1 MKKIIL
7 LTTALVLGLSSF
19 AYDFEVDG
27 ICYNITSAS
36 QRKVEVTY
44 KDKAFNYNSYSGDI
58 VVPETV
64 IYEGKEYTVTS
75 IGEYAFNTNHE
86 LTSVTLP
93 KSIVSIGESAF
104 AAQYLKNISIQ
115 EGLKTIS
122 MYAFIACSQLSE
134 ITIPSTCTSIGVR
147 AFIGCSSLTQI
158 IFTSPSSCTSIGES
172 AFSKCSSLTHIIIP
186 AACTS
191 IGDEAF
197 SNCSKL
203 REVYCLCPK
212 PESTWDPFP
221 TSSCEIYVPNKNN
234 YKVWTNNYNQ
244 MIEYVSADANN
255 FTYSG
260 TKPTVNFTNNL
271 PSLTA
276 SFNKPSLEKDAGSY
290 ETSFMVKY
298 SGDTNFE
305 VEIPYYYTI
314 NKAAAQLE
322 VNNATKVYGDENP
335 KLSYTTSGL
344 IGDDQFEN
352 VSLSTAAG
360 TQSDAGTYPITA
372 SVEAK
377 NYEVSIT
384 EGTLTIQKA
393 PLVVKANDQKRKYGD
408 GNPAFTLS
416 YTGLKCD
423 DEFPTMTTDF
433 DVTTEATKKSQA
445 GDYAIKVSGGESN
458 NYTFT
463 QYKEGTLTIEPVP
476 LTINPVDATRYYG
489 DKNPEFTFT
498 YTGFVNDDDAGS
510 LSIAPFATCTAQ
522 PTSEVGNYTINA
534 DGAVSPNY
542 TISYGTALLT
552 VEKAPLKIQARNE
565 TREYGV
571 ANPDF
576 TFIYT
581 GFKNDETD
589 EVLLKKP
596 IAQTANMA
604 SAVGQYE
611 IVSSGADAQNYKI
624 SYESGQLTITKAPLS
639 ATAKNAT
646 REYGEEN
653 PEFGITYSGFRVND
667 DESSISTPP
676 TIKTI
681 ADVTYPVGE
690 YAIHLSDGEA
700 KNYFFE
706 KYNDGALTIT
716 KAPLAIAADNKSRPY
731 FDTTPEFT
739 FTCKGFK
746 NNDNVTNALT
756 KQPEF
761 DCEATKKS
769 PAGKYAITADG
780 AEATNY
786 VLSYQNGTLEITKR
800 QLNASTGEY
809 NRLYGEDNPTFRIK
823 YAGFVNNEDSTV
835 IQVLPRAKTEAEK
848 TSPVGTYAITIG
860 GGEATNYD
868 FAYADGKLTI
878 EKAYQD
884 LTWEQDFEDVTV
896 DQEIELLAK
905 VSSGLNVEYTVS
917 DESIASID
925 VVGKKAFLICK
936 AAGNVT
942 VKATHKGNEN
952 YYKTNT
958 INKVVKIHNAPDQF
972 VPIEIKLGE
981 QGAVST
987 MTEIGLER
995 TFVFSVEQGWKIHS
1009 VTFNGRDVTNKI
1021 KDNTY
1026 TTPEITEA
1034 STLVVAYEDDGSSAS
1049 PRRSS
1054 EVRITGSNGVLHV
1067 AGMESG
1073 DVISI
1078 YDEDGKLVA
1087 QETATSSIMEIPLS
1101 QDKLFI
1107 VNVDDLTVKI
1117 LL

>member
-19 AYDFEVDG
+19 AYDFNVNG
-27 ICYNITSAS
+27 IYYNITSAS
-36 QRKVEVTY
+36 QRTVEVTSSKTYGWYY
-44 KDKAFNYNSYSGDI
+44 KGDI
-58 VVPETV
+58 VIPETV
-64 IYEGKEYTVTS
+64 TYDGKEYAVTA
-75 IGEYAFNTNHE
+75 IGSGAFTYTSYNDE

-93 KSIVSIGESAF
+93 KSIVSIGSSSF
-104 AAQYLKNISIQ
+104 SRCYK
-115 EGLKTIS
+115 
-122 MYAFIACSQLSE
+122 LSE
-134 ITIPSTCTSIGVR
+134 ITIPSNCTSIGSN
-147 AFIGCSSLTQI
+147 AFSECPLLTQ
-158 IFTSPSSCTSIGES
+158 
-172 AFSKCSSLTHIIIP
+172 IIIP

-191 IGDEAF
+191 IGSGAF
-197 SNCSKL
+197 KSCGKL
-203 REVYCLCPK
+203 REVYCLCLE
-212 PESTWDPFP
+212 PENYNKDSAIFP
-221 TSSCEIYVPNKNN
+221 TSSCEIYVPKRKNYWGRIN
-234 YKVWTNNYNQ
+234 TSNYNQ
-244 MIEYVSADANN
+244 MIEYISADANT

-260 TKPTVNFTNNL
+260 TKPNVKFTNNL
-271 PSLTA
+271 PSLNAFFT
-276 SFNKPSLEKDAGSY
+276 PSLEKDAGSY
-290 ETSFMVKY
+290 ETSFKVKY
-298 SGDTNFE
+298 SGEMNFE
-305 VEIPYYYTI
+305 VEIPYSYTI
-314 NKAAAQLE
+314 NKAVAQLE

-352 VSLSTAAG
+352 VLLSTAAN
-360 TQSDAGTYPITA
+360 TESDAGTYPITA

-498 YTGFVNDDDAGS
+498 YTGFVNDDDASS

-624 SYESGQLTITKAPLS
+624 SYESGLLTITKAPLS

-700 KNYFFE
+700 KNYYFE

-769 PAGKYAITADG
+769 PVGKYAITADG

-809 NRLYGEDNPTFRIK
+809 SRLYGEDNPTFRIK

-868 FAYADGKLTI
+868 FAYTDGKLTI

-1067 AGMESG
+1067 AGTESG

>member
-7 LTTALVLGLSSF
+7 LTTALVLGLSSY
-19 AYDFEVDG
+19 AYDFVVDG
-27 ICYNITSAS
+27 IGYNITSAS
-36 QRKVEVTY
+36 QRTVEVTSNG
-44 KDKAFNYNSYSGDI
+44 KYSGDI
-58 VVPETV
+58 VVPETI
-64 IYEGKEYTVTS
+64 IYEGKEYTVTA
-75 IGEYAFNTNHE
+75 IGQTAFYNNND
-86 LTSVTLP
+86 LNSVTLP
-93 KSIVSIGESAF
+93 KSIVYIGEYAF
-104 AAQYLKNISIQ
+104 GCDTPYGTKCSLISISIQ
-115 EGLKTIS
+115 EGLKIIGAG
-122 MYAFIACSQLSE
+122 AFQSCSLLSE
-134 ITIPSTCTSIGVR
+134 ITIPSTCTSIGNY
-147 AFIGCSSLTQI
+147 AFSGCSSLTYV
-158 IFTSPSSCTSIGES
+158 
-172 AFSKCSSLTHIIIP
+172 IIP

-191 IGDEAF
+191 IGKSAF
-197 SNCSKL
+197 YQCSKL

-212 PESTWDPFP
+212 PEDYGKVTGSINYPSDVPFP
-221 TSSCEIYVPNKNN
+221 TNSCEIYVPQISN
-234 YKVWTNNYNQ
+234 YSGRIHNSNYNQ
-244 MIEYVSADANN
+244 LIEYVSEDTNT

-260 TKPTVNFTNNL
+260 TKPIVNFTNNL
-271 PSLTA
+271 PFLNA
-276 SFNKPSLEKDAGSY
+276 SITSSLEKDAGSY
-290 ETSFMVKY
+290 ETSFIVKY
-298 SGDTNFE
+298 SGELNFE
-305 VEIPYYYTI
+305 VEIPYSYTI

-344 IGDDQFEN
+344 IGDDQFDN
-352 VSLSTAAG
+352 VSLSTVAG

-377 NYEVSIT
+377 NYEVSVT

-445 GDYAIKVSGGESN
+445 GDYAIKVGGGESN

-653 PEFGITYSGFRVND
+653 PEFGVTYSGFRVND

-676 TIKTI
+676 TAKTI
-681 ADVTYPVGE
+681 ADITYPVGE

-700 KNYFFE
+700 KNYYFE
-706 KYNDGALTIT
+706 KYNDGVLTIT
-716 KAPLAIAADNKSRPY
+716 KAPLAIIADNKSRPY

-746 NNDNVTNALT
+746 NNDNVTKALT
-756 KQPEF
+756 RRPEF

-868 FAYADGKLTI
+868 FAYTDGKLTI

-1067 AGMESG
+1067 AGTESG